1 MVRSNPAV
9 FLFIGSDSYSKERA
23 VELLGVDFSKGAP
36 KDLEYKVFHG
46 SDADPSDIL
55 DHIKTS
61 PLFSEKRLI
70 LIRSAGQMNSDG
82 MELLAGALKDLPQS
96 TCLVFDFEDDSVLK
110 EYPVLASTA
119 SIKMFGELK
128 GEGLISWVESLVSSK
143 SNKTIEKDAIHL
155 LEELKG
161 ALPIDLVGELEKLM
175 AFTGERKAITTS
187 DVEELVGRSASA
199 SAFDLSWE
207 IGKKDTSGALH
218 LVSDLVGS
226 GKRPHEIVG
235 ILSWH
240 LKRVLRA
247 LVLRREG
254 RPDHDIAREVRIR
267 RDEFDIFFKQLGAF
281 SIDGVKSKMEVLLS
295 ADLDIKRTRY
305 DPGLVLE
312 FAIIRL
318 CLT

>member
-1 MVRSNPAV
+1 MKPAV

-23 VELLGVDFSKGAP
+23 VESLGAGYSKGAP
-36 KDLEYKVFHG
+36 NNLEYKVFHG
-46 SDADPSDIL
+46 GDADPVEIL
-55 DHIKTS
+55 DHIKTA

-70 LIRSAGQMNSDG
+70 FVRNAGQMNSDG
-82 MELLAGALKDLPQS
+82 IELLAGALKDLPQS
-96 TCLVFDFEDDSVLK
+96 TCLVFDFEDDSILK
-110 EYPVLASTA
+110 EYPFLASAA
-119 SIKMFGELK
+119 SIKTFGELK
-128 GEGLISWVESLVSSK
+128 GEGLISWAADLVSSR
-143 SNKTIEKDAIHL
+143 SSKTIDKDAICL

-175 AFTGERKAITTS
+175 AFTGERKTITIS

-207 IGKKDTSGALH
+207 IGKKDASGALG

-247 LVLRREG
+247 LLLRKDG

>member
-1 MVRSNPAV
+1 MVRLHQAV

-23 VELLGVDFSKGAP
+23 VESLGADYSNGAP

-46 SDADPSDIL
+46 SNANPSDIL
-55 DHIKTS
+55 DHIKTA

-70 LIRSAGQMNSDG
+70 FIRGAGQINSEG
-82 MELLAGALKDLPQS
+82 IELLTGGLKDIPQS
-96 TCLVFDFEDDSVLK
+96 TCLVFDFEDDSILK
-110 EYPVLASTA
+110 KYPALAKEA

-128 GEGLISWVESLVSSK
+128 GQGLISWVTDLVASRSG
-143 SNKTIEKDAIHL
+143 KTIEDEAIRL

-175 AFTGERKAITTS
+175 AFTGERKAIKAS
-187 DVEELVGRSASA
+187 DVEEVVGRSVSS

-207 IGKKDTSGALH
+207 IGRKDASGALSI
-218 LVSDLVGS
+218 VSDLLGS

-247 LVLRREG
+247 LVLKREG
-254 RPDHDIAREVRIR
+254 RSDHDIAREIKMR
-267 RDEFDIFFKQLGAF
+267 RDEVDIFFKQLGAF
-281 SIDGVKSKMEVLLS
+281 SIDGVKSKMEALLA

>member
-1 MVRSNPAV
+1 MVRLHPAV

-23 VELLGVDFSKGAP
+23 VEKLGTDFSKGAP

-46 SDADPSDIL
+46 SDASPSDIL
-55 DHIKTS
+55 DHLKTT

-70 LIRSAGQMNSDG
+70 LIRNAGQMDPDG
-82 MELLAGALKDLPQS
+82 MELLSGALKELPQS

-110 EYPVLASTA
+110 EHPVLANAA
-119 SIKMFGELK
+119 SVKMFGELK
-128 GEGLISWVESLVSSK
+128 GEGLISWAKDLVSSR
-143 SNKTIEKDAIHL
+143 SGKTIENDAIRL

-175 AFTGERKAITTS
+175 AFTGERKAIKAS

-199 SAFDLSWE
+199 SAFNLSWE
-207 IGKKDTSGALH
+207 IGRKDTSGALR
-218 LVSDLVGS
+218 LISDLIGS

-247 LVLRREG
+247 LVLRKEG
-254 RPDHDIAREVRIR
+254 RPDHDIAREIKIR
-267 RDEFDIFFKQLGAF
+267 RDEFDIFFKQLGTF
-281 SIDGVKSKMEVLLS
+281 CIDGVKSKMEILLS

-305 DPGLVLE
+305 DPGLILE

>member
-1 MVRSNPAV
+1 MVRSHPAV
-9 FLFIGSDSYSKERA
+9 FLFIGNDPYSKERA
-23 VELLGVDFSKGAP
+23 VKSLSADISKGAP
-36 KDLEYKVFHG
+36 EDLEYKVFHG
-46 SDADPSDIL
+46 GDACPGDIL
-55 DHIKTS
+55 DHIRTA

-70 LIRSAGQMNSDG
+70 LIRNAGQMDSEG
-82 MELLAGALKDLPQS
+82 MELLTGTLKDLSKS

-110 EYPVLASTA
+110 DHPALAKSA

-128 GEGLISWVESLVSSK
+128 GQGLVSWAVDLVSAR
-143 SNKTIEKDAIHL
+143 SGKTIETDAIHL
-155 LEELKG
+155 LAELKG
-161 ALPIDLVGELEKLM
+161 NLPIDLAGELEKLIS
-175 AFTGERKAITTS
+175 FTGDRKAIKVS
-187 DVEELVGRSASA
+187 DVEETVGRSISA
-199 SAFDLSWE
+199 SAFDMSWE
-207 IGKKDTSGALH
+207 IGKKDSSGALR
-218 LVSDLVGS
+218 LVFDLLGS

-247 LVLRREG
+247 LVLRRDG
-254 RPDHDIAREVRIR
+254 RSDQEIAREIRIR
-267 RDEFDIFFKQLGAF
+267 RDEFDVFFRQLGAF
-281 SIDGVKSKMEVLLS
+281 GIDGVKSKMEILLS